1 MTTTVDLTPFGFT
14 STESR
19 VYNAL
24 LDIGPSSGYAVARAI
39 GLARAN
45 TYHAL
50 SSLTAK
56 GAIAVL
62 TERPLRVRAVRPDG
76 IVALIASRNSEQ
88 LEALEEQ
95 VRRRGQAAGAEAT
108 VRISTDRALL
118 DIATRMIVRE
128 EGALLVLAP
137 GRFYGATA
145 PAWRKRQS
153 DRNPSRCWSYGDTA
167 MVPGSVISPLTADEV
182 TGRFGTEAVLIAANS
197 SAIWASW
204 KNGVTGWWTQQPLAI
219 GLVRTSIANVGGV

>member
-19 VYNAL
+19 VYNSL
-24 LDIGPSSGYAVARAI
+24 LDLGPSSGYAVARAL

-45 TYHAL
+45 TYHAI

-76 IVALIASRNSEQ
+76 VIALIASRNSVQ

-95 VRRRGQAAGAEAT
+95 VRQRGQTAGAEAT
-108 VRISTDRALL
+108 VPIAPGRALL

-153 DRNPSRCWSYGDTA
+153 DRRPSQCWSYGETA
-167 MVPGSVISPLTADEV
+167 TVPGLVISSLAKDEV
-182 TGRFGTEAVLIAANS
+182 TGRFGTDAVLIAASS

-204 KNGVTGWWTQQPLAI
+204 DNGSVGWWTQQPLAI
-219 GLVRTSIANVGGV
+219 GLVHTSIANVGGI